1 MFRLVVLPCF
11 CRSNS
16 FHVCHVTGRIRLLVH
31 SNPLTLNTV
40 VLDGWPVGLELL
52 HEFLCCV
59 VRRSTHYVLLSWW
72 VGLELLHGFLCCV
85 VRRSTHYVLLVGR
98 P

>member
-1 MFRLVVLPCF
+1 MSSCVVLC
-11 CRSNS
+11 
-16 FHVCHVTGRIRLLVH
+16 VEVRIL
-31 SNPLTLNTV
+31 S
-40 VLDGWPVGLELL
+40 WWVGLELL